1 MKSYYIKGGS
11 GTKLFVNEGG
21 NPYGVPILFVH
32 SLSQSRM
39 SWIKQLS
46 SYSLKKFRLIAFD
59 LRGHGLSD
67 KPHDGYHEAEN
78 WAEDINSII
87 SYLEL
92 HKPLLVGWS
101 YGGKVVCDYIKIYG
115 EDNIS
120 GINLV
125 DAGTSSSVS
134 GGTYYTPAFQD
145 ILPGFISTDALT
157 SSDTLQQFVN
167 LLFYINPPTR
177 DFYYIFG
184 YNMVVPP
191 YVREAIV
198 TRTASYDELLSTI
211 KKPVLLTHGLQD
223 KILYSTQS
231 IYNSSLIANPTVS
244 LYNNTGHS
252 PFWEKTSRFNH
263 ELASF
268 AKKCTDW

>member
-21 NPYGVPILFVH
+21 NPYGIPILFIH
-32 SLSQSRM
+32 ALSQSRM
-39 SWIKQLS
+39 SWMKQLNS
-46 SYSLKKFRLIAFD
+46 NSLKKFRLIVFD

-67 KPHDGYHEAEN
+67 KPNSGYHDIQN

-87 SYLEL
+87 NYLGIS
-92 HKPLLVGWS
+92 KPLLVGWS
-101 YGGKVVCDYIKIYG
+101 YGGKVICDYVNIYG

-145 ILPGFISTDALT
+145 ILPGLISTDALT
-157 SSDTLQQFVN
+157 SSDALQQFVK
-167 LLFYINPPTR
+167 LLFNVNPSMK
-177 DFYYIFG
+177 DLYFIFG

-198 TRTASYDELLSTI
+198 TRTVSYDELLSTL

-231 IYNSSLIANPTVS
+231 IYNSSLLSNPTVS

-252 PFWEKTSRFNH
+252 PFWEKANRFNY

-268 AKKCTDW
+268 ARKCSNW